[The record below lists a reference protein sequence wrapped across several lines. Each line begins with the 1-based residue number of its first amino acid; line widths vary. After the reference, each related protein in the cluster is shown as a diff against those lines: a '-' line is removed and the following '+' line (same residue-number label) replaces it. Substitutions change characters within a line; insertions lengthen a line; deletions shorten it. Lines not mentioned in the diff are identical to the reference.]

1 MPSPK
6 DTDVGELLRR
16 LSDAGVEFIVVG
28 GAAAV
33 LHGAPITTEDL
44 DIVHRR
50 SAENVS
56 RLKTLLDELDAC
68 VRELANRRLPPQQS
82 ALLGEGHVLLST
94 RLGPLDCLGT
104 LIDGRGFEELVSHS
118 ESIVDEGAEFLV
130 VDLPTLIEIKTK
142 TGRAKDRLM
151 LPVLI
156 ALAEELEDSK
166 GEAK

>member
-1 MPSPK
+1 MPSPS
-6 DTDVGELLRR
+6 DTDIGELLRR
-16 LSDAGVEFIVVG
+16 LSGVGVEFIVVG

-33 LHGAPITTEDL
+33 LHGAPVTTEDL

-50 SAENVS
+50 SPENVS
-56 RLKTLLDELDAC
+56 RLKALLDELDAR
-68 VRELANRRLPPQQS
+68 VRELANRRLPPQES

-118 ESIVDEGAEFLV
+118 ESIKDEGVEFLV
-130 VDLPTLIEIKTK
+130 VDLPTLIELKTK

-156 ALAEELEDSK
+156 ALAEQLEDSK
-166 GEAK
+166 G

>member
-6 DTDVGELLRR
+6 DADVGELLRR
-16 LSDAGVEFIVVG
+16 LVDAEVEFIVVG

-50 SAENVS
+50 TPDNVS
-56 RLKTLLDELDAC
+56 RLKNLLDELDAH
-68 VRELANRRLPPQQS
+68 VRELANRRLAPEES

-104 LIDGRGFEELVSHS
+104 LIDGRGFEELVSRT
-118 ESIVDEGAEFLV
+118 ESIEDEGSEFRV

-151 LPVLI
+151 MPVLV
-156 ALAEELEDSK
+156 ALAEEIEGSED
-166 GEAK
+166 

>member
-1 MPSPK
+1 MPAFVS
-6 DTDVGELLRR
+6 LRTVVCHLNSR
-16 LSDAGVEFIVVG
+16 PCSVRDA
-28 GAAAV
+28 
-33 LHGAPITTEDL
+33 
-44 DIVHRR
+44 VH
-50 SAENVS
+50 
-56 RLKTLLDELDAC
+56 
-68 VRELANRRLPPQQS
+68 
-82 ALLGEGHVLLST
+82 LST
-94 RLGPLDCLGT
+94 RIGPLDCLGT

-156 ALAEELEDSK
+156 ALAEQLEDSK

>member
-1 MPSPK
+1 MPSPGHA
-6 DTDVGELLRR
+6 DVGELLRR
-16 LSDAGVEFIVVG
+16 LADAGVEFIVVG

-50 SAENVS
+50 SPENVS
-56 RLKTLLDELDAC
+56 RLRALLDELDAY
-68 VRELANRRLPPQQS
+68 VRELASRRLPPQES
-82 ALLGEGHVLLST
+82 ALLGDGHVLLST

-118 ESIVDEGAEFLV
+118 ESIQDEGVEFLV
-130 VDLPTLIEIKTK
+130 VDLATLIELKTK

-156 ALAEELEDSK
+156 ALAEQLEDSK
-166 GEAK
+166 G

>member
-1 MPSPK
+1 MPSPT
-6 DTDVGELLRR
+6 DADVGQLLRR
-16 LSDAGVEFIVVG
+16 LVDAGVEFIVVG

-50 SAENVS
+50 TPENVS
-56 RLKTLLDELDAC
+56 RLKNLLQELNAH
-68 VRELANRRLPPQQS
+68 VRELANRQLVPQES

-94 RLGPLDCLGT
+94 RLGPLDCLGA
-104 LIDGRGFEELVSHS
+104 LVDGRGFEDLVSHS
-118 ESIVDEGAEFLV
+118 ESFADEGAEFRVL
-130 VDLPTLIEIKTK
+130 DLSTLIDIKTK

-156 ALAEELEDSK
+156 ALAEELSSD
-166 GEAK
+166 

>member
-1 MPSPK
+1 MPSTGHA
-6 DTDVGELLRR
+6 DAGELLRR
-16 LSDAGVEFIVVG
+16 LADAGVEFIVVG

-50 SAENVS
+50 SPENVA
-56 RLKTLLDELDAC
+56 RLRTLLDELGAH
-68 VRELANRRLPPQQS
+68 VRELANRRLPPQES

-118 ESIVDEGAEFLV
+118 KSIKDEGVEFLV
-130 VDLPTLIEIKTK
+130 VDLPTLIDLKTK

-156 ALAEELEDSK
+156 ALAEQLEDSK
-166 GEAK
+166 G

>member
-1 MPSPK
+1 MPSP
-6 DTDVGELLRR
+6 TQADVGELLRR
-16 LSDAGVEFIVVG
+16 LAAAGVEFIVVG

-50 SAENVS
+50 TPKNVS
-56 RLKTLLDELDAC
+56 RLKNLLHELDAH
-68 VRELANRRLPPQQS
+68 VRELANRRLVPQES

-104 LIDGRGFEELVSHS
+104 LIDGRGFEELLSHS
-118 ESIVDEGAEFLV
+118 ESLEDEGAEFRV
-130 VDLPTLIEIKTK
+130 VDLSTLIDIKTN

-156 ALAEELEDSK
+156 ALAEELAGSDPTR
-166 GEAK
+166 

>member
-1 MPSPK
+1 MQSPR
-6 DTDVGELLRR
+6 DTDVGELLRQ
-16 LSDAGVEFIVVG
+16 LSGAGVEFIVVG

-50 SAENVS
+50 SPENVS
-56 RLKTLLDELDAC
+56 RLKTLLDKLDAR
-68 VRELANRRLPPQQS
+68 VRELANRRLPPQES
-82 ALLGEGHVLLST
+82 ALLGDGHVLLST

-118 ESIVDEGAEFLV
+118 ESIKDEGVEFRV
-130 VDLPTLIEIKTK
+130 VDLPTLIELKTK

-151 LPVLI
+151 LPVLV
-156 ALAEELEDSK
+156 ALAEKLDRSE
-166 GEAK
+166 G

>member
-1 MPSPK
+1 MPSPT

-16 LSDAGVEFIVVG
+16 LSGAGVEFIVVG

-50 SAENVS
+50 SPENVS
-56 RLKTLLDELDAC
+56 RLKALLDELDAR
-68 VRELANRRLPPQQS
+68 VRELANRRLPPQES
-82 ALLGEGHVLLST
+82 ALLGDGHVLLST

-118 ESIVDEGAEFLV
+118 DWIKDEGVEFLV
-130 VDLPTLIEIKTK
+130 VDLPTLIELKTR

-151 LPVLI
+151 LPVLV
-156 ALAEELEDSK
+156 ALVEQLDDSK
-166 GEAK
+166 R

>member
-56 RLKTLLDELDAC
+56 RLKTLLDELDTC

-156 ALAEELEDSK
+156 ALAEKLEDSK

>member
-1 MPSPK
+1 MPSP
-6 DTDVGELLRR
+6 THADVGELLRR
-16 LSDAGVEFIVVG
+16 LVDAGVEFIVVG

-50 SAENVS
+50 TPENVS
-56 RLKTLLDELDAC
+56 RLKNLLQELNGH
-68 VRELANRRLPPQQS
+68 VRELANRQLVPQES

-94 RLGPLDCLGT
+94 RLGPLDCLGA
-104 LIDGRGFEELVSHS
+104 LVDGRGFEELVSHS
-118 ESIVDEGAEFLV
+118 ESFADEGAEFRVL
-130 VDLPTLIEIKTK
+130 DLSTLIDVKTK

-156 ALAEELEDSK
+156 ALAEELSSD
-166 GEAK
+166 

>member
-1 MPSPK
+1 MPSPGHA
-6 DTDVGELLRR
+6 DAGELLRR
-16 LSDAGVEFIVVG
+16 LADAGVEFIVVG

-50 SAENVS
+50 NPENVA
-56 RLKTLLDELDAC
+56 RLRTLLDELGAH
-68 VRELANRRLPPQQS
+68 VRELANRRLPPQES

-104 LIDGRGFEELVSHS
+104 LIDGRGFEELASHS
-118 ESIVDEGAEFLV
+118 ESIKDEGAEFLV
-130 VDLPTLIEIKTK
+130 VDLPTLIELKTK

-156 ALAEELEDSK
+156 ALAEQLEDES
-166 GEAK
+166 

>member
-1 MPSPK
+1 MPSPGHA
-6 DTDVGELLRR
+6 DVGELLRR
-16 LSDAGVEFIVVG
+16 LADAGVEFIVVG

-50 SAENVS
+50 SPENVA
-56 RLKTLLDELDAC
+56 RLRALLDELDAR
-68 VRELANRRLPPQQS
+68 VRELANRRLPPQES
-82 ALLGEGHVLLST
+82 ALLGDGHVLLST

-118 ESIVDEGAEFLV
+118 DSIKDEGVEFLV
-130 VDLPTLIEIKTK
+130 VDLPTLIELKTK

-151 LPVLI
+151 LPVLV
-156 ALAEELEDSK
+156 ALVEQLDDSK
-166 GEAK
+166 R

>member
-1 MPSPK
+1 MPSQRLA
-6 DTDVGELLRR
+6 DVGELLKQ
-16 LSDAGVEFIVVG
+16 LSGAGVEFIVVG

-50 SAENVS
+50 SPENVA
-56 RLKTLLDELDAC
+56 RLRALLDELGAH
-68 VRELANRRLPPQQS
+68 VRELANRRFPPQES
-82 ALLGEGHVLLST
+82 ALLGEGHMLLST

-104 LIDGRGFEELVSHS
+104 LIDGRGFEELVSHT
-118 ESIVDEGAEFLV
+118 ESIKDEGVEFLV
-130 VDLPTLIEIKTK
+130 VDLPTLIELKTR

-156 ALAEELEDSK
+156 ALAEQLEDSK
-166 GEAK
+166 G

>member
-1 MPSPK
+1 MQSPR
-6 DTDVGELLRR
+6 DTDVGELLRQ
-16 LSDAGVEFIVVG
+16 LSSAGVEFIVVG

-50 SAENVS
+50 SPENVS
-56 RLKTLLDELDAC
+56 RLKTLLDKLDAR
-68 VRELANRRLPPQQS
+68 VRELANRRLPPQES
-82 ALLGEGHVLLST
+82 ALLGDGHVLLST

-118 ESIVDEGAEFLV
+118 DSIKDEGVEFLV
-130 VDLPTLIEIKTK
+130 VDLPTLIELKTK

-151 LPVLI
+151 LPVLV
-156 ALAEELEDSK
+156 ALAEQLDDSK
-166 GEAK
+166 R

>member
-1 MPSPK
+1 MQSPR
-6 DTDVGELLRR
+6 DTDVGELLRQ
-16 LSDAGVEFIVVG
+16 LSGAGVEFIVVG

-50 SAENVS
+50 SPENVS
-56 RLKTLLDELDAC
+56 RLKTLLDKLDAR
-68 VRELANRRLPPQQS
+68 VRELANRRLPPQES
-82 ALLGEGHVLLST
+82 ALLGDGHVLLST

-118 ESIVDEGAEFLV
+118 ESIKDEGAEFLV
-130 VDLPTLIEIKTK
+130 VDLPTLIELKTK

-151 LPVLI
+151 LPVLV
-156 ALAEELEDSK
+156 ALAEELDDSK
-166 GEAK
+166 G

>member
-1 MPSPK
+1 MPSPR
-6 DTDVGELLRR
+6 DADVGELLWR
-16 LSDAGVEFIVVG
+16 LSGAGVEFIVVG

-50 SAENVS
+50 SPENVA
-56 RLKTLLDELDAC
+56 RLKALLDGLDAY
-68 VRELANRRLPPQQS
+68 VRELANRRLPPQES

-118 ESIVDEGAEFLV
+118 DSIKDEGVEFLV
-130 VDLPTLIEIKTK
+130 VDLPTLIELKTK

-151 LPVLI
+151 LPVLV
-156 ALAEELEDSK
+156 ALVEQLDDSK
-166 GEAK
+166 R

>member
-1 MPSPK
+1 MQSPS
-6 DTDVGELLRR
+6 DTDVGELLKQ
-16 LSDAGVEFIVVG
+16 LTGAGVEFIVVR

-50 SAENVS
+50 SPENVA
-56 RLKTLLDELDAC
+56 RLKTLLDRLDAY
-68 VRELANRRLPPQQS
+68 VRELANRRLPPQES
-82 ALLGEGHVLLST
+82 TLLGEGHVLLST

-118 ESIVDEGAEFLV
+118 ESIKDEGAEFLV
-130 VDLPTLIEIKTK
+130 VDLPTLIELKTK

-151 LPVLI
+151 LPVLV
-156 ALAEELEDSK
+156 ALAEQLDDSK
-166 GEAK
+166 R